1 MFRLIICIV
10 ISIFSTNM
18 IFAETVLQGGISF
31 TISQAREFSF
41 KNIEE
46 QIPVETFQKYKK
58 YNKFLNLFKDITVFS
73 DGSFAVDDRKN
84 NICYYYSKDR
94 TLKFVEIILN
104 TSLPRKSVK
113 YNTKGFLDS
122 IVLDIGNN
130 EQFIMNNLYLMQIK
144 NLLHI
149 GLVKMVTMK
158 KENSFSQ
165 GISCNHLCLFC
176 SVLPAPFAL
185 HARLWCFVFH
195 Q

>member
-18 IFAETVLQGGISF
+18 ILAETVLQGGISF

-58 YNKFLNLFKDITVFS
+58 YNKFLNQFKDITVFS

-130 EQFIMNNLYLMQIK
+130 EQFIFDANKKLVA
-144 NLLHI
+144 HWI
-149 GLVKMVTMK
+149 G
-158 KENSFSQ
+158 ENGYNEKGELIFTR
-165 GISCNHLCLFC
+165 NKL
-176 SVLPAPFAL
+176 
-185 HARLWCFVFH
+185 
-195 Q
+195 